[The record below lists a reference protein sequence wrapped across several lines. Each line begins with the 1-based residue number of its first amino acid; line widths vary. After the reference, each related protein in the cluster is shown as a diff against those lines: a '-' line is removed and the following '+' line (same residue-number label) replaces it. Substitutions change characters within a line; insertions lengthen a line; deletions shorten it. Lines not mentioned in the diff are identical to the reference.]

1 MRRKMRYFL
10 MVIGLMLSIG
20 IFAQTTKWRDIYTVK
35 KKDTVFGIANKYG
48 LSLPELMDANPEMKQ
63 EGYMLQK
70 GATLFIPYGK
80 DQKNPNRNQDKND
93 SKNASKNGS
102 KNSGDKNY
110 TTLPAFGGKP
120 VVTGEP
126 TQQKPVNGGTSQTAA
141 TPAPDAVKVGVML
154 PLHDNDGDGKRM
166 VEYYR
171 GLLMACNY
179 LKKLGISTDIHAWNV
194 PIDADIRTTLLQ
206 EGANKCDIIFGPLY
220 TKQVA
225 PLTGFCKTY
234 GIKLVIPFSISGDD
248 VERNKEIFQ
257 VYQSPESLNDATIQA
272 FLKRFSNVHPIF
284 VDCND
289 STSRKGNFTFGLRQE
304 LEKRRINYSITN
316 VNSTIDQFAKA
327 FVPSK
332 QNVVILNTGRS
343 PQLTAVLNKL
353 DEFDQKYPGAAISL
367 FGYTEWLMYAKYNLE
382 RFYKYDTYIPSTFYY
397 NPSNQ
402 RTQNLEIAY
411 QNWFHQPMMI
421 AQPRFAIT
429 GYDHGMF
436 FIQGIKKKGKEF
448 TGERKQVNYQPV
460 QTPLNF
466 VKTSKGGYKNK
477 NFQLIHYTF
486 NHQIEAVNY

>member
-1 MRRKMRYFL
+1 MKSKMRYFVL
-10 MVIGLMLSIG
+10 LIGLIFSVG

-35 KKDTVFGIANKYG
+35 KKDTIFGIANKYG
-48 LSLPELMDANPEMKQ
+48 LSLPELMDANPEMKH

-70 GATLFIPYGK
+70 GATLFIPYAKGEK
-80 DQKNPNRNQDKND
+80 KTN
-93 SKNASKNGS
+93 NAT
-102 KNSGDKNY
+102 NSGNNNI
-110 TTLPAFGGKP
+110 TTLPAKGGNP
-120 VVTGEP
+120 VVT
-126 TQQKPVNGGTSQTAA
+126 TTSSVQNN
-141 TPAPDAVKVGVML
+141 AVKIGVML
-154 PLHDNDGDGKRM
+154 PLHNVDGDGKRM

-171 GLLMACNY
+171 GLLMACET
-179 LKKLGISTDIHAWNV
+179 LKQQGISTDVHAWNV

-225 PLTGFCKTY
+225 PLTSFCKAN
-234 GIKLVIPFSISGDD
+234 GIKLVIPFSINGDD

-257 VYQSPESLNDATIQA
+257 VYQSAETLNEATIKA
-272 FLKRFSNVHPIF
+272 FMSRFSNVHPIF

-289 STSRKGNFTFGLRQE
+289 STSRKGNFTFGLRKE
-304 LEKRRINYSITN
+304 LEKRNINYSITN
-316 VNSTIDQFAKA
+316 VNSSMEQFAKA
-327 FVPSK
+327 FMPSK
-332 QNVVILNTGRS
+332 QNVIILNTGRS

-353 DEFDQKYPGAAISL
+353 DEFDMKYPGASISL

-397 NPSNQ
+397 NANSQ
-402 RTQNLEIAY
+402 KTKSLENKY
-411 QNWFHQPMMI
+411 QQWFHQPMMV

-436 FIQGIKKKGKEF
+436 FVQGVKKYGKNF
-448 TGERKQVNYQPV
+448 SGERQQVSYQPV
-460 QTPLNF
+460 QTPLHF

-477 NFQLIHYTF
+477 SFQLIHYTF

>member
-1 MRRKMRYFL
+1 MKRKMRYFFL
-10 MVIGLMLSIG
+10 MIALFLSAS

-48 LSLPELMDANPEMKQ
+48 LTLPELMDANPEMKR

-70 GATLFIPYGK
+70 GATLFIPYAKTDAAKDKNAKDKNAAKGK
-80 DQKNPNRNQDKND
+80 DAAK
-93 SKNASKNGS
+93 
-102 KNSGDKNY
+102 GDKNF

-120 VVTGEP
+120 VVTGPED
-126 TQQKPVNGGTSQTAA
+126 NGSKTAVA
-141 TPAPDAVKVGVML
+141 SDAVKIGVML
-154 PLHDNDGDGKRM
+154 PLHDVDGDGKRM

-171 GLLMACNY
+171 GILMACNY
-179 LKKLGISTDIHAWNV
+179 LKNKGISTDIHAWNV

-220 TKQVA
+220 SKQVA

-234 GIKLVIPFSISGDD
+234 GIRLVIPFSISGDD
-248 VERNKEIFQ
+248 VERNKEVFQ
-257 VYQSPESLNDATIQA
+257 VYQSPETLNDATIKA
-272 FLKRFSNVHPIF
+272 FLKRFTNVHPIF

-289 STSRKGNFTFGLRQE
+289 STSRKGAFTFGLRKE
-304 LEKRRINYSITN
+304 LEKRKINYSITN
-316 VNSTIDQFAKA
+316 VNSSIDQFAKA
-327 FVPSK
+327 FLPSK
-332 QNVVILNTGRS
+332 QNVVILNSGRS
-343 PQLTAVLNKL
+343 PQLTQVLNKL
-353 DEFDQKYPGAAISL
+353 DEFDTKYPGASISL

-429 GYDHGMF
+429 GYDHAMF
-436 FIQGIKKKGKEF
+436 FIMGVKAKGKEF
-448 TGERKQVNYQPV
+448 TGERQQVNYQPV

-466 VKTSKGGYKNK
+466 QKTSKGGYKNK

-486 NHQIEAVNY
+486 NHQIESVNY

>member
-1 MRRKMRYFL
+1 MRKILRYFL
-10 MVIGLMLSIG
+10 MGMALMLSVN

-70 GATLFIPYGK
+70 GATLFIPYAKGE
-80 DQKNPNRNQDKND
+80 KNPNAPK
-93 SKNASKNGS
+93 SASKDAN
-102 KNSGDKNY
+102 KAI
-110 TTLPAFGGKP
+110 TTLPAIGGKP
-120 VVTGEP
+120 VVTG
-126 TQQKPVNGGTSQTAA
+126 Q
-141 TPAPDAVKVGVML
+141 PAVASDAVKIGVML
-154 PLHDNDGDGKRM
+154 PLHDVDGDGRRM

-171 GLLMACNY
+171 GLLMACDA
-179 LKKLGISTDIHAWNV
+179 LKQQGISTDVHAWNV

-206 EGANKCDIIFGPLY
+206 EGANQCDVIFGPLY

-225 PLTGFCKTY
+225 PLANFCKTY
-234 GIKLVIPFSISGDD
+234 GIKMVIPFSINGDD
-248 VERNKEIFQ
+248 VERNKEIYQ
-257 VYQSPESLNDATIQA
+257 VYQSPESLNDACIKA
-272 FLKRFSNVHPIF
+272 FLKRFTNVHPIF

-289 STSRKGNFTFGLRQE
+289 TTSRKGVFTFGLRKE
-304 LEKRRINYSITN
+304 LEKRNINYSITN
-316 VNSTIDQFAKA
+316 VNSTIEQFAKA

-353 DEFDQKYPGAAISL
+353 DEFDAKYPGAAISL

-397 NPSNQ
+397 NANAAKTQYLENQ
-402 RTQNLEIAY
+402 Y
-411 QNWFHQPMMI
+411 QRWFHQPMMI

-448 TGERKQVNYQPV
+448 TGDRQQVTYQPV
-460 QTPLNF
+460 QTPLHF
-466 VKTSKGGYKNK
+466 AKTTKGGYKNK
-477 NFQLIHYTF
+477 SFQLIHYTF